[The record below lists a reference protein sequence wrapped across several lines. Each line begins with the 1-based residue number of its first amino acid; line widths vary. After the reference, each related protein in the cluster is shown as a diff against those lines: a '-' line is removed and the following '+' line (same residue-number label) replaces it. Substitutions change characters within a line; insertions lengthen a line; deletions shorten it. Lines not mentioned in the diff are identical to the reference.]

1 MSGNDAHGADERPS
15 SFSTV
20 SGGHA
25 PGRRRAEPQ
34 RSWFGRH
41 RALVAFLMLGTLL
54 LTACGG
60 WAVYLRTQIDNV
72 DRVAIDLDEN
82 ARPEKAT
89 GEAAQAL
96 NILLAGADAGPGPS
110 IAESVASGDWQPGS
124 HRSDT
129 IMVLHIT
136 ADRKHAYLI
145 SVPRDS
151 WVEIDGVGMSKIN
164 AAFSYGG
171 PSLYIK
177 TMEDLTGLR
186 MDHLAIIDWN
196 GFKALTDALGGVEVY
211 IPETFYDDS
220 QKITWEQGTHKISG
234 KEALQYVRTRHG
246 LENGDFDRI
255 KRQQNFLR
263 TLMHKLLSQGTM
275 SNPIKLTNALQ
286 AITSN
291 LTVDDDFSTS
301 QIQSLAL
308 SLRGMRTDDVTFI
321 TIPTTCCET
330 IDGQSTVQ
338 IKRKKMRELFA
349 AVKDDDI
356 ERYLTKY
363 PADSDLLGDDRSVR

>member
-1 MSGNDAHGADERPS
+1 MSANDSPGADDGF
-15 SFSTV
+15 FSTV
-20 SGGHA
+20 SGDHT

-34 RSWFGRH
+34 RGWFARH
-41 RALVAFLMLGTLL
+41 RALVALLMLGSLL

-72 DRVAIDLDEN
+72 DRVSIDVDEDV
-82 ARPEKAT
+82 RPPKAT
-89 GEAAQAL
+89 GEAAKAL
-96 NILLAGADAGPGPS
+96 NILLAGADAGPGPT
-110 IAESVASGDWQPGS
+110 IAESVASGDWEPGS

-136 ADRKHAYLI
+136 ADREQAYLI

-151 WVEIDGVGMSKIN
+151 WVNIEGFGTSKIN

-171 PSLYIK
+171 PSLYLH

-220 QKITWEQGTHKISG
+220 QMITWEQGTQKISG

-246 LENGDFDRI
+246 LQNGDFDRI

-291 LTVDDDFSTS
+291 LTVDEDFSTA

-330 IDGQSTVQ
+330 INGQSTVQ
-338 IKRKKMRELFA
+338 IQQRKMKELFG
-349 AVKDDDI
+349 AVRDDEI
-356 ERYLTKY
+356 ERYLATY
-363 PADSDLLGDDRSVR
+363 PSDDNVLGDEKSVR